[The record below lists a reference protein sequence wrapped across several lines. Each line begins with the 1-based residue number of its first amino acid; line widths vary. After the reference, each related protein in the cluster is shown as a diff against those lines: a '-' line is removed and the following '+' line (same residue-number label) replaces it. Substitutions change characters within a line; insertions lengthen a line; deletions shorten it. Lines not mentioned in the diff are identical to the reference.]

1 MIVWYAIV
9 TQRQKHRDSASEILK
24 LIDDKITESGFIYGN
39 KVSVYELCILP
50 LVRQFMI
57 ADPRWFEEHFK
68 LEKVKKSLQG
78 FVDSPR
84 FKVTMKK
91 YDEWINDKNKNSIF
105 PMIGMILIGNNQ
117 KNSYK

>member
-1 MIVWYAIV
+1 V

-78 FVDSPR
+78 FVDSHA

-91 YDEWINDKNKNSIF
+91 YDEWINDKNKIQYF
-105 PMIGMILIGNNQ
+105 P
-117 KNSYK
+117 